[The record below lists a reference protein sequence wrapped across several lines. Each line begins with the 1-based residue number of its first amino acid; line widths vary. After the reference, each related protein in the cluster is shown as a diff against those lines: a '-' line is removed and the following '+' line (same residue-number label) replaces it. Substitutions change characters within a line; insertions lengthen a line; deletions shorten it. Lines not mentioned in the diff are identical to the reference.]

1 MNSKLSDISQH
12 QSEKRNST
20 ANQVVHIDTLSGP
33 DKGTARDNRRVNIGI
48 DLNGNVRQFHQLGIA
63 PQPYRRLWMCPLL
76 SDKREPQ
83 SGFFR
88 MSAYE

>member
-1 MNSKLSDISQH
+1 MKSKLFDISQH

-33 DKGTARDNRRVNIGI
+33 DKGTVEDNRRVNIGI
-48 DLNGNVRQFHQLGIA
+48 DLNGNVRLRHQLGIA
-63 PQPYRRLWMCPLL
+63 PQPYRRPGS

-83 SGFFR
+83 SWEARFFR